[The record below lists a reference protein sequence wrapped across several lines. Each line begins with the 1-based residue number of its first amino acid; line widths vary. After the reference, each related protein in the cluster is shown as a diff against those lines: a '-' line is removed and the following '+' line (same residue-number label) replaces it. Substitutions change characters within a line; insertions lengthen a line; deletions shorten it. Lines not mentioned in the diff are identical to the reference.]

1 MTTAV
6 RSVILAML
14 ATCGS
19 CLLWTNRHCV
29 VEGTAIDTPRGR
41 VAVELLK
48 VGDMVIS
55 RSPEGALRAGRV
67 TAIHVGRVSEVTVIH
82 AGSGVRL
89 ETSTQ
94 HLVATSRG
102 WVAASDVGV
111 GCELL
116 TRDGVVMSVRVERVA
131 KQARVVDLSVTPDQN
146 YFADGILV
154 HNKSVK
160 LRTVSVSNMHLF
172 WRKAADKGDA
182 EAMYNIG
189 HLYEKG
195 HGVEQDYI
203 EAMRWFRKAADK
215 GNAEAMF
222 NIGVLYERG
231 RGVKQDEIEAMR
243 WYRKAAADGDSSAR
257 AALARLRNK

>member
-6 RSVILAML
+6 RSVILVML
-14 ATCGS
+14 VTCGS
-19 CLLWTNRHCV
+19 CVLWTNRHCV

-67 TAIHVGRVSEVTVIH
+67 TAIHVGTVSEVTVIH
-82 AGSGVRL
+82 AGGARL

-102 WVAASDVGV
+102 WVAASDVGL

-154 HNKSVK
+154 HNKSLK
-160 LRTVSVSNMHLF
+160 GPTGSRPAPKKGTDRKSGGPTECGGESN
-172 WRKAADKGDA
+172 
-182 EAMYNIG
+182 
-189 HLYEKG
+189 
-195 HGVEQDYI
+195 VE
-203 EAMRWFRKAADK
+203 R
-215 GNAEAMF
+215 
-222 NIGVLYERG
+222 
-231 RGVKQDEIEAMR
+231 
-243 WYRKAAADGDSSAR
+243 
-257 AALARLRNK
+257 